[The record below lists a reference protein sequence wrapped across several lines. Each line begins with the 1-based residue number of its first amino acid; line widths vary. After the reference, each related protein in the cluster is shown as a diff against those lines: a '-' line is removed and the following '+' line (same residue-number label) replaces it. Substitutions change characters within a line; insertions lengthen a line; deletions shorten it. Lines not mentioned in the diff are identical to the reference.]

1 MIESSLTPNLS
12 GVLDNVTDSLLED
25 VYIIY
30 IVSIPVTSIVQP
42 VFFVGNIV
50 GAFAEPSV
58 KYKKHGI

>member
-1 MIESSLTPNLS
+1 M
-12 GVLDNVTDSLLED
+12 LDNVTDSLLED